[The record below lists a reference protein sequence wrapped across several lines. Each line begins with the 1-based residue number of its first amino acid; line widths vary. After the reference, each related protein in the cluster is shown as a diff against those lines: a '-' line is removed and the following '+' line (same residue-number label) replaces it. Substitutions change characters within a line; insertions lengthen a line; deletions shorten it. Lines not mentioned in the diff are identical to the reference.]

1 MNRRAG
7 DESAGTDKGTGVG
20 HAARVERGMNVSQ
33 EFIEI
38 DESRRIRY
46 QLYDKVMGGISWLLI
61 ALVSLDIKL
70 LPREDPGILFL
81 AILCIMLFIYNMT
94 ARYGMFGKV
103 HGPIKI
109 SIDLLIFLIFIVAAS
124 WFTGKIISPFISL
137 LYLVLMITS
146 LTQGR
151 RVTYLMAVLAVF
163 SYLFLGSEDFMAF
176 ITSRG
181 NQHSSIL
188 GYLLEL
194 FPFMLI
200 AHLGAML
207 SGETENARREVER
220 LSITDEI
227 TGQHNM
233 RHFFFLADV
242 QLKMALRYQ
251 KKFAICMLDADN
263 LKETNDRYGHFAGTE
278 MIRHIGA
285 IISASIREADI
296 AARYGGDEFI
306 IMFTECSRED
316 ALLVVQR
323 VLHRIGEAPLT
334 YEGNLLYTTLSAGIA
349 VFPDDGDSVRNLM
362 DKADKS
368 LYESKHAGKNRVTVY
383 QENLEAEPAGEKVRG

>member
-1 MNRRAG
+1 MEKKRG
-7 DESAGTDKGTGVG
+7 GV
-20 HAARVERGMNVSQ
+20 HAARVKRDMNFTQ
-33 EFIEI
+33 DFMEI
-38 DESRRIRY
+38 DESSGIRY
-46 QLYDKVMGGISWLLI
+46 QAYDRIMGNISWLLI

-81 AILCIMLFIYNMT
+81 AILCIMLFFYNVSV
-94 ARYGMFGKV
+94 RYGMFSKV
-103 HGPIKI
+103 HGPLKI
-109 SIDLLIFLIFIVAAS
+109 LIDLLIFLIFIVAAS
-124 WFTGKIISPFISL
+124 WFTGKITSPFISL

-151 RVTYLMAVLAVF
+151 RVTYLMVVLAVL
-163 SYLFLGSEDFMAF
+163 SYIFLGSEGFLAF
-176 ITSRG
+176 ITAGS
-181 NQHSSIL
+181 NQLSTIL

-220 LSITDEI
+220 LSSTDEI

-242 QLKMALRYQ
+242 QLKIARRYQ
-251 KKFAICMLDADN
+251 KQFAICMLDADN

-285 IISASIREADI
+285 IISATIREADI

-323 VLHRIGEAPLT
+323 VLQSIGRAPLA

-349 VFPDDGDSVRNLM
+349 VFPDDGDSIRNLM
-362 DKADKS
+362 AKADKS

-383 QENLEAEPAGEKVRG
+383 QENLEAHPAGERVRG

>member
-1 MNRRAG
+1 
-7 DESAGTDKGTGVG
+7 
-20 HAARVERGMNVSQ
+20 MNVTKD
-33 EFIEI
+33 FMEI
-38 DESRRIRY
+38 DESSGIRY
-46 QLYDKVMGGISWLLI
+46 QAYDRIMGNISWLLI

-81 AILCIMLFIYNMT
+81 AILCIMLFFYNVSV
-94 ARYGMFGKV
+94 RYGMFSKV
-103 HGPIKI
+103 HGPLKI
-109 SIDLLIFLIFIVAAS
+109 LIDLLIFLIFIVAAS
-124 WFTGKIISPFISL
+124 WFTGKITSPFISL

-151 RVTYLMAVLAVF
+151 RVTYLMVVLAVL
-163 SYLFLGSEDFMAF
+163 SYIFLGSEGFLAF
-176 ITSRG
+176 ITAGS
-181 NQHSSIL
+181 NQLSTIL

-220 LSITDEI
+220 LSSTDEI

-242 QLKMALRYQ
+242 QLKIARRYQ
-251 KKFAICMLDADN
+251 KQFAICMLDADN

-285 IISASIREADI
+285 IISASIRETDI

-323 VLHRIGEAPLT
+323 VLHHIEGEPLT

-349 VFPDDGDSVRNLM
+349 VFPDDGDSVRNLIN
-362 DKADKS
+362 KADKS

-383 QENLEAEPAGEKVRG
+383 QENLEAHPAGERVRE